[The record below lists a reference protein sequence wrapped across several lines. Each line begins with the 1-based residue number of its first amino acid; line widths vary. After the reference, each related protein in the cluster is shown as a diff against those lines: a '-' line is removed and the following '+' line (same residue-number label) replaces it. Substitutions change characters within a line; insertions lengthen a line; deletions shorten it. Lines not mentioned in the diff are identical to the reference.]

1 MCVCVFVVSGY
12 YINQL
17 IFLNWINDWTGE
29 AETRWQLNQKMLED
43 KKKEKQQLKIKSCAS
58 FTILFFFSLLATTHL
73 KTRKFQVFP
82 VFCFSLIS
90 TVER

>member
-12 YINQL
+12 YINQP

-43 KKKEKQQLKIKSCAS
+43 KKNSN
-58 FTILFFFSLLATTHL
+58 
-73 KTRKFQVFP
+73 
-82 VFCFSLIS
+82 
-90 TVER
+90 